1 MALVGPARAIRVRVE
16 VRVPDFLATL
26 EALEPVH
33 DVRQRHLVRGFVL
46 RVLLVRFLPVKGHGP
61 HLL

>member
-1 MALVGPARAIRVRVE
+1 VALVGPARSIGVRVE

-26 EALEPVH
+26 EAVEAVEN
-33 DVRQRHLVRGFVL
+33 VRQRHLVRGFVL
-46 RVLLVRFLPVKGHGP
+46 RVLLVRFFPVKGHGP